1 MSRRSGSELT
11 FIDLFSGAGGLA
23 EGFRQAG
30 FRSVYAVE
38 LDAAAAATYE
48 ANFGHDVHAGRI
60 EDLKRVPVK
69 ADIVIGGPPCQ
80 AFSPLGKM
88 SPAENHGE
96 LGKLWRHFVRI
107 VEQVDPIAFV
117 VENVPEFLTSR
128 EYRLFERE
136 MRRLGYSYAPGVL
149 KAVEFGVP
157 QKRKRGFT
165 IAVRRGFPRV
175 PQPNGHRSTVRD
187 AIGDLPLEPTGMSWH
202 IGRNPRPESIERY
215 KCVPAGG
222 NRFDLLRA
230 RPDLTPGCWK
240 RKKTGSTDVF
250 GRLRWDMPALTI
262 RTEFF
267 KPEKGRYLH
276 PEAHRPITHR
286 EAARLQ
292 TFPDSFTFVGSK
304 IEVARQI
311 GNAVPP
317 LLAKAVAEELR
328 AILEEAGL
336 VSRMRK
342 RGRKPMPAVVGVNV

>member
-1 MSRRSGSELT
+1 VSQRNGKTLT

-38 LDAAAAATYE
+38 IDPAAAATYE
-48 ANFGHDVHAGRI
+48 ENFGHAVYAGPI
-60 EDLKRVPVK
+60 EGLATVPVK
-69 ADIVIGGPPCQ
+69 ADIIIGGPPCQ

-88 SPAENHGE
+88 SPAENHHE
-96 LGKLWRHFVRI
+96 LSKLWRHFLRI
-107 VEQVDPIAFV
+107 VQQVDPVAFV

-128 EYRLFERE
+128 QYGLFARE
-136 MRRLGYSYAPGVL
+136 VRRLGYSFVPGVL

-157 QKRKRGFT
+157 QKRRRGFT
-165 IAVRRGFPRV
+165 IAVRRGFPRL
-175 PQPNGHRSTVRD
+175 PQPNGRRRTVRD
-187 AIGDLPLEPTGMSWH
+187 AIGDLPLEPTGRSWH

-215 KCVPAGG
+215 KCVPPGG

-292 TFPDSFTFVGSK
+292 TFPDSFTFVGSR

-328 AILEEAGL
+328 AVLEEAG
-336 VSRMRK
+336 
-342 RGRKPMPAVVGVNV
+342 VVGSVRRGVRKAALSAARANG

>member
-1 MSRRSGSELT
+1 MSQHSGRALT
-11 FIDLFSGAGGLA
+11 FVDLFSGAGGLA

-38 LDAAAAATYE
+38 IDRAAAATYE
-48 ANFGHDVHAGRI
+48 KNFGHEVYAGPI
-60 EDLKRVPVK
+60 EDLARIPVK

-88 SPAENHGE
+88 SPAENHRE
-96 LGKLWRHFVRI
+96 LSKLWRHFLRI
-107 VEQVDPIAFV
+107 VQQVDPVAFV

-128 EYRLFERE
+128 EYELFARE
-136 MRRLGYSYAPGVL
+136 MRRLGYSFVPGVL

-165 IAVRRGFPRV
+165 IAVRRGFPRL
-175 PQPNGHRSTVRD
+175 PQPNGHRRTVRE
-187 AIGDLPLEPTGMSWH
+187 AIGDLPLEPTGISWH

-215 KCVPAGG
+215 KCVPPGG

-250 GRLRWDMPALTI
+250 GRLLWDMPALTI

-267 KPEKGRYLH
+267 NRRKDGICIRKLTARSLIAKRPGCRRSPIRSPSLGR
-276 PEAHRPITHR
+276 
-286 EAARLQ
+286 
-292 TFPDSFTFVGSK
+292 GSK
-304 IEVARQI
+304 WLSRSVTPFLPCWPGPLRRSLEQSWRKWESLARYD
-311 GNAVPP
+311 AVS
-317 LLAKAVAEELR
+317 E
-328 AILEEAGL
+328 
-336 VSRMRK
+336 K
-342 RGRKPMPAVVGVNV
+342 RP

>member
-1 MSRRSGSELT
+1 VSQHSGRALT
-11 FIDLFSGAGGLA
+11 FVDLFSGAGGLA

-38 LDAAAAATYE
+38 IDRAAAATYE
-48 ANFGHDVHAGRI
+48 KNFGHEVYAGPI
-60 EDLKRVPVK
+60 EDLARIPVK

-88 SPAENHGE
+88 SPAENHRE
-96 LGKLWRHFVRI
+96 LSKLWRHFLRI
-107 VEQVDPIAFV
+107 VQQVDPVAFV

-128 EYRLFERE
+128 EYELFARE
-136 MRRLGYSYAPGVL
+136 MRRLGYSFVPGVL

-165 IAVRRGFPRV
+165 IAVRRGFPRL
-175 PQPNGHRSTVRD
+175 PQPNGHRRTVRE
-187 AIGDLPLEPTGMSWH
+187 AIGDLPLEPTGISWH

-215 KCVPAGG
+215 KCVPPGG

-250 GRLRWDMPALTI
+250 GRLLWDMPALTI

-292 TFPDSFTFVGSK
+292 TFPDSFSFVGSR
-304 IEVARQI
+304 IEVAKQI

-317 LLAKAVAEELR
+317 VLARAVAEELR
-328 AILEEAGL
+328 AVLEEVGIVGSL
-336 VSRMRK
+336 RRSVRK
-342 RGRKPMPAVVGVNV
+342 AALSSTRENG